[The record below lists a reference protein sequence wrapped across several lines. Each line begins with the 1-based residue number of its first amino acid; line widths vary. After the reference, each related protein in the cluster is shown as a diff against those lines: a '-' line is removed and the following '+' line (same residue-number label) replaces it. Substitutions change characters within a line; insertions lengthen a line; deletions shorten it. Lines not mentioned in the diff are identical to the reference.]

1 MNTLTPLKRT
11 GLIAALVFLWGI
23 SWSIYKLALDYTPPL
38 LFAGLRTLGGGVLLM
53 LILLPRRRL
62 IRWHANWKAYVIS
75 AILNVVLFY
84 GLQTL
89 GLLYMPSGLFSVLV
103 YLQPVLVGLFAW
115 MWLGESMSPLKIIG
129 LILGFAGVISVSAGG
144 FSGHVAVIGVVLALV
159 TALSWALGTVYI
171 KKANQKVDALWMVAF
186 QCTLGGLV
194 LTASG
199 SATESWAAITWNAPY
214 LIGLIFGIIFGI
226 ALSWII
232 YFTLVGA
239 GDASK
244 VASYTFL
251 VPLLSVFIGTL
262 VLHEPF
268 TWFLLLGLVLIGIS
282 IYLVNRKP
290 RMLNMRS

>member
-1 MNTLTPLKRT
+1 MNTLTPLKRA

-62 IRWHANWKAYVIS
+62 IRWQDNWKAYTIS

-129 LILGFAGVISVSAGG
+129 LVLGFAGVISVSAGG

-194 LTASG
+194 LTISG
-199 SATESWAAITWNAPY
+199 SVTESWADITWNAPY

-262 VLHEPF
+262 LLHEPF

-290 RMLNMRS
+290 RIVNVRS

>member
-1 MNTLTPLKRT
+1 MNTLTPLKRA

-199 SATESWAAITWNAPY
+199 SATESWSAITWNAPY

-262 VLHEPF
+262 ILHEPF

>member
-1 MNTLTPLKRT
+1 MNTLTPLKRA

>member
-1 MNTLTPLKRT
+1 MNTLTPLKRA

-62 IRWHANWKAYVIS
+62 IRWQDNWKAYTIS

-129 LILGFAGVISVSAGG
+129 LVLGFAGVISVSAGG

-199 SATESWAAITWNAPY
+199 SVTESWADITWNAPY

-262 VLHEPF
+262 LLHEPF

-290 RMLNMRS
+290 RIMNVRS